1 MKWNK
6 WIRVAHRWLSI
17 AFTVAITI
25 NFIAILQ
32 KRYTNTLGLM
42 AVSVLALSFIT
53 GMYLFVLPYFTKWRS
68 VRRAA

>member
-1 MKWNK
+1 MNWNK

-25 NFIAILQ
+25 NFIAILH

-42 AVSVLALSFIT
+42 AVSVLALSFVT
-53 GMYLFVLPYFTKWRS
+53 GMYLFVLPYFIKWRS
-68 VRRAA
+68 VRGAA

>member
-6 WIRVAHRWLSI
+6 WIRVIHRWLSI

-25 NFIAILQ
+25 NFIAILH

-53 GMYLFVLPYFTKWRS
+53 GMYLFVLPYFIKWRS
-68 VRRAA
+68 VRRTA